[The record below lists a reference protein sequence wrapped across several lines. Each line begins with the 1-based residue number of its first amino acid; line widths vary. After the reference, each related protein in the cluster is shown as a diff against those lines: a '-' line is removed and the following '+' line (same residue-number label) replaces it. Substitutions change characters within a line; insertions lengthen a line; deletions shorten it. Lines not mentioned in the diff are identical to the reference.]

1 MQPDEEIERECNS
14 LRIPNGTYYKYIW
27 ILVLGRLLFSIGI
40 LEKISTC
47 EDKSALYFSVFLV
60 EKLDGITIC

>member
-27 ILVLGRLLFSIGI
+27 ILVLGKVGCFFRSEFLKKFQHA
-40 LEKISTC
+40 KIKAPSTFQ
-47 EDKSALYFSVFLV
+47 YFLS
-60 EKLDGITIC
+60 KN